1 MSILSIRCRGLD
13 FDNFAEKVQPF
24 LALAELRVVDRQCD
38 ADLHTWRVEFEGTP
52 LLLRGDHYT
61 QTLWLEA
68 LCDDGVAVLQF
79 LTTQQAL
86 FTAALD
92 NS

>member
-13 FDNFAEKVQPF
+13 FDNFAEKVQPL

-52 LLLRGDHYT
+52 LLLR
-61 QTLWLEA
+61 
-68 LCDDGVAVLQF
+68 
-79 LTTQQAL
+79 
-86 FTAALD
+86 
-92 NS
+92 

>member
-1 MSILSIRCRGLD
+1 MVLSVYCRGLD
-13 FDNFAEKVQPF
+13 VDNFAEKVQP
-24 LALAELRVVDRQCD
+24 LLEQAELQVIDRQCD

-68 LCDDGVAVLQF
+68 LCDEGVAVLQF
-79 LTTQQAL
+79 LLTKQAM
-86 FTAALD
+86 FTAVRD